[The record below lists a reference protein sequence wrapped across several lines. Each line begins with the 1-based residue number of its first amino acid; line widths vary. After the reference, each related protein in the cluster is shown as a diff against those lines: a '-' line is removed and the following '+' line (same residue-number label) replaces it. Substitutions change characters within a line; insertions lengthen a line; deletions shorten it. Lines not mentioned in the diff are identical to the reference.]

1 MKKENSI
8 LFYYTEK
15 NRYFYKEY
23 FLHQEHV
30 NIISKDTP
38 FGVSIVSII
47 KDEKLD
53 FYRVFIRTKHSDQ
66 LIEINKN
73 KVDKVGFKSFHHKI
87 LRSISSSF
95 SNCKWVTIADPAIK
109 DSLLHYENL
118 MITKKFK
125 FGILLALDQQFKEED
140 MFSNGFFF
148 SPSLLSLSSSPSSS
162 FVSPFFLLL
171 SFACPTPSFFFS
183 LYYTPLSLLPFSF
196 PLFVLFY
203 SISSFLDFSFP
214 SLSLYDLLPS
224 PHMKWCSPPCTS
236 VLPFSHYFPPLP
248 LASPSLLIS
257 PWLSFLLFSFLF
269 SLSPFLCFPQTIGF
283 YQRSNSA
290 CMYFLIKEHGTPAFE
305 EFLEFLGNKMELKG
319 WTKFAGGLDVKSDTT
334 GTHSLFYEF
343 QDYEIMF
350 HVSTL
355 LPYSTNDP
363 QQVERKRHLG
373 NDIILIVFMDG
384 KTPYS
389 PTVISSNFIHVTFVI
404 QPHKYSKDGKVS
416 HYKMWCVSREGVSD
430 FAPFLPD
437 PPIFPK
443 SADFREFLYT
453 KCL

>member
-1 MKKENSI
+1 MKETVGYVIENGKVKKENSI

-148 SPSLLSLSSSPSSS
+148 STSLLSLSSSPSSS

-224 PHMKWCSPPCTS
+224 PHMKWCSPLYFRSPFFSLLSSPSPC
-236 VLPFSHYFPPLP
+236 LPFPSHFSMALLLALFFP
-248 LASPSLLIS
+248 
-257 PWLSFLLFSFLF
+257 FFSF
-269 SLSPFLCFPQTIGF
+269 PFP
-283 YQRSNSA
+283 
-290 CMYFLIKEHGTPAFE
+290 
-305 EFLEFLGNKMELKG
+305 
-319 WTKFAGGLDVKSDTT
+319 
-334 GTHSLFYEF
+334 
-343 QDYEIMF
+343 
-350 HVSTL
+350 L
-355 LPYSTNDP
+355 LSTN
-363 QQVERKRHLG
+363 
-373 NDIILIVFMDG
+373 NWIL
-384 KTPYS
+384 
-389 PTVISSNFIHVTFVI
+389 
-404 QPHKYSKDGKVS
+404 
-416 HYKMWCVSREGVSD
+416 
-430 FAPFLPD
+430 
-437 PPIFPK
+437 
-443 SADFREFLYT
+443 SA
-453 KCL
+453 K